1 MQFLSD
7 EWVAAVAEA
16 LNESEAVQA
25 ATKRTHARVRQ
36 IVTKG
41 DATLSYWVE
50 LDDGVVRMG
59 TGEIES
65 PSITLTS
72 DYETAAALAKG
83 ELSPMA
89 AFMGG
94 KVQISNMMTAMGLQG
109 PLSEFGKVV
118 KSIPAEF

>member
-1 MQFLSD
+1 
-7 EWVAAVAEA
+7 
-16 LNESEAVQA
+16 
-25 ATKRTHARVRQ
+25 
-36 IVTKG
+36 
-41 DATLSYWVE
+41 
-50 LDDGVVRMG
+50 MG

-65 PSITLTS
+65 PNITLTS

-94 KVQISNMMTAMGLQG
+94 KVQISNMMAAMGLQG

-118 KSIPAEF
+118 KSISAEF